1 MQKLPILMFL
11 LTIFS
16 IGQCEEEPAGI
27 REIEE
32 GCEPVFGYP
41 ATIIVAGSGKRQE
54 AFFEKPTD

>member
-1 MQKLPILMFL
+1 MFL

-41 ATIIVAGSGKRQE
+41 ATIIVTGSGKRQE